1 MTDFIMEQELSL
13 APEPKIPEKTDEE
26 LAVEIVESFMA
37 MSTAF
42 SNAECIFE
50 CAKIAEFCQEYGIQI
65 PESVKMITEGFVGK
79 IIDIIATVID
89 WIRGLIAGFCNIF
102 TKARLRSIIAKI
114 KTINWKDMTNGDADR
129 LAQSLLILS
138 LIGGVAFVSV
148 EFFSSMIITI
158 CNIKA
163 SENVKYDPNKCAA
176 TFQLLATT
184 LSITTNPV
192 NVMQM
197 VHNVNKCV
205 SGLKNLIHATA
216 GDIGITAL
224 NGKTNSLLATIS
236 DAINLLI
243 PPDNPI
249 ETGAHSMLTDDF
261 SDTIITILTFMIE
274 TDIPHSGAGILKALN
289 FDKTKIEE
297 LKNKNIINDDAVL
310 AIRKCARL
318 LAKMYD
324 RTSACVSFIMNFDI
338 FASGAKI
345 DDSNKETY
353 KANVNTLKA
362 KTNSKNIKD
371 PLTLPNLSNADD
383 IDILHDAGEKV
394 NKIKRQISSL

>member
-1 MTDFIMEQELSL
+1 
-13 APEPKIPEKTDEE
+13 
-26 LAVEIVESFMA
+26 
-37 MSTAF
+37 
-42 SNAECIFE
+42 
-50 CAKIAEFCQEYGIQI
+50 
-65 PESVKMITEGFVGK
+65 
-79 IIDIIATVID
+79 
-89 WIRGLIAGFCNIF
+89 
-102 TKARLRSIIAKI
+102 
-114 KTINWKDMTNGDADR
+114 MTNGDADR
-129 LAQSLLILS
+129 LSQSLLTLS

-148 EFFSSMIITI
+148 EFFSSMIIGI
-158 CNIKA
+158 CNFEA
-163 SENVKYDPNKCAA
+163 RENVKYDPNKLAA

-205 SGLKNLIHATA
+205 SGLKNLVHATA
-216 GDIGITAL
+216 GDIGIIAL

-353 KANVNTLKA
+353 KANINTLKA

-371 PLTLPNLSNADD
+371 PLATPLSNAED
-383 IDILHDAGEKV
+383 IGIIHNAGEKV
-394 NKIKRQISSL
+394 NKIKRQLSL